1 MTAVAQPGA
10 GAGAP
15 VLAVDVGGTQL
26 KSAVLDQA
34 GALGTIHRTP
44 TPRSVTDPGGAVVE
58 AVADLVAEARRRG
71 GIEAIGVT
79 VPGLV
84 NEEAGIGI
92 LSTNL
97 GWRDFPFTAVLRR
110 ATGLPVALAHDV
122 RAAGEAEH
130 RIGAAAGFS
139 DVAVVI
145 IGTGI
150 AAALRLNGQSYTG
163 RGLAGELGHSVV
175 DPDGPVCRC
184 GNRGCLEA
192 IASAGA
198 LARRFAEAGG
208 STSKAAEV
216 LRLAAAG
223 DPLARRIWDEALHAL
238 TIGLAQLCALVAPE
252 VILLGG
258 GLTEAGDQLF
268 GPLPGLL
275 RAARGSAPTPPILP
289 ARLGQD
295 AGTWGAAL
303 AARDLLQRP

>member
-1 MTAVAQPGA
+1 MTAVAQPDA

-15 VLAVDVGGTQL
+15 VLAIDVGGTQL
-26 KSAVLDQA
+26 KSAVLDATGQ
-34 GALGTIHRTP
+34 LLPIRRTA
-44 TPRSVTDPGGAVVE
+44 TPRSAADPGGAVV
-58 AVADLVAEARRRG
+58 AAIADLTAATRRRT
-71 GIEAIGVT
+71 GIEAVGVT
-79 VPGLV
+79 LPGQV
-84 NEEAGIGI
+84 DEQAGVGV
-92 LSTNL
+92 LSANL
-97 GWRDFPFTAVLRR
+97 GWRDFPFAAALRR
-110 ATGLPVALAHDV
+110 ATGLPVALTHDV
-122 RAAGEAEH
+122 RAAGEAEY
-130 RIGAAAGFS
+130 RIGAAAGLT

-150 AAALRLNGQSYTG
+150 GAALRLNGQAYAG

-175 DPDGPVCRC
+175 DPTGPVCRC

-198 LARRFAEAGG
+198 LTRRFNEAGG
-208 STSKAAEV
+208 SAAGAADV

-223 DPLARRIWDEALHAL
+223 DPLAGRIWDEALRAL
-238 TIGLAQLCALVAPE
+238 AAGLAQLTALVAPE
-252 VILLGG
+252 AIFLGG

-275 RAARGSAPTPPILP
+275 RSARASAPTPPILP

-303 AARDLLQRP
+303 AARDLLSRP